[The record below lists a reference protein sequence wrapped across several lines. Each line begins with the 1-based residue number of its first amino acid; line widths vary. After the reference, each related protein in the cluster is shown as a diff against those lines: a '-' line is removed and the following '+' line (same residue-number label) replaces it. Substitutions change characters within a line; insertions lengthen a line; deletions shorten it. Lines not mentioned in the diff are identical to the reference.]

1 MEEKTEA
8 EAEAGVGRVGRHH
21 GALNRVGLGELEGEA
36 MFPYR
41 VKDESDF

>member
-8 EAEAGVGRVGRHH
+8 EAETRVGRVGHHH
-21 GALNRVGLGELEGEA
+21 GDLNRAGLGELEDEA